1 MKNVIIYGIG
11 TAGKQVYSLLS
22 TKKNYYIKAFFD
34 DNIKSKTININNI
47 KVFNSKDLEDYIISN
62 NITDLILAISNKSI
76 QIRKKL
82 FKLYHNYNISIYVV
96 PLQNE
101 LINNK
106 LNFHD
111 IRKFQDYDFFIP
123 RENKKLDL
131 NHIDNFIAN
140 KTILITG
147 GAGSIGSELCYQL
160 IKLNAKKIIIIDF
173 SELNLYNFL
182 NYINSLELPDNIQV
196 KSYLLNLLD
205 KKILDNI
212 LIEEKPN
219 IIYHAA
225 AYKHVSITENNIL
238 FALKNNI
245 LSLDN
250 LLKSIKKLPFVERF
264 LLVST
269 DKAVNPTTVM
279 GFSKK
284 ICEDLVRHYS
294 SRSNKISYSIVRFG
308 NVVGSSGSVFPKFID
323 VIKNNEIIKITNKNV
338 ERYMM
343 SISEAAKLIIIASI
357 YSNNSYL
364 YVLNMGK
371 PIKIL
376 HIANKIAFL
385 FDKKLV
391 YKNTKINSNNSI
403 FVDFIGL
410 SSNEKISENLLNKS
424 EKILIN
430 ESDFMVV
437 KFITK
442 NEEKFENLYNLLLK
456 QIKNNNIEIVI
467 TYMNKL
473 RKFV

>member
-34 DNIKSKTININNI
+34 DNIKSNTIFINKI
-47 KVFNSKDLEDYIISN
+47 EVFNSNDLEKYIISN

-82 FKLYHNYNISIYVV
+82 FKLYNNYNISIYVV

-131 NHIDNFIAN
+131 NRLDNLIAN

-160 IKLNAKKIIIIDF
+160 IKLNAKKIIIIDS

-182 NYINSLELPDNIQV
+182 NFINSLELPDNIQV

-212 LIEEKPN
+212 LKEEKPN

-225 AYKHVSITENNIL
+225 AYKHVSITENNVL
-238 FALKNNI
+238 YALKNNI

-250 LLKSIKKLPFVERF
+250 LLKSIRKLSFVERF

-279 GFSKK
+279 GYSKK

-294 SRSNKISYSIVRFG
+294 LKSNKVSYSIVRFG

-323 VIKNNEIIKITNKNV
+323 IIKNNEIVKITNRNV

-376 HIANKIAFL
+376 HIANKIASL
-385 FDKKLV
+385 FNKKLV
-391 YKNTKINSNNSI
+391 YKNIKINSTNSI

-410 SSNEKISENLLNKS
+410 SSNEKISENLLNKN
-424 EKILIN
+424 EIILKY

-442 NEEKFENLYNLLLK
+442 NGRRFENSYNLLLK
-456 QIKNNNIEIVI
+456 QIKNNNIVI
-467 TYMNKL
+467 INTYLNKL
-473 RKFV
+473 RKFI